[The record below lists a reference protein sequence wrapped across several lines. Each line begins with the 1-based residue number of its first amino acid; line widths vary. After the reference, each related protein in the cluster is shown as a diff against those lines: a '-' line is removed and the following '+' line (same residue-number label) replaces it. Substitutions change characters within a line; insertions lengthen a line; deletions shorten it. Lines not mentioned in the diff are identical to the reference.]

1 MSQVPEESYTQAQ
14 FRQTF
19 KNNRQF
25 VNLLV
30 LGSDSSGTHVSWE
43 DSRGERH
50 FGVISDLIGFPIV
63 RADVAQITIP
73 ANTVAAI
80 LDVALSPALPGA
92 ITDYLPFASPNI
104 GVFTA
109 SQAELTTL
117 SNLRLRAHRIPG
129 VHSHTIAALSLP
141 FDAPSNSSPDVD
153 VTTVQ
158 DYDLLIA
165 ATTVSVSWM
174 IVRA

>member
-1 MSQVPEESYTQAQ
+1 MPEESFTQAQ
-14 FRQTF
+14 YRNTF
-19 KNNRQF
+19 KNLRQF
-25 VNLLV
+25 EHVTV
-30 LGSDSSGTHVSWE
+30 LGSDSSGTHFQWD

-129 VHSHTIAALSLP
+129 NHSHTIADSSLP
-141 FDAPSNSSPDVD
+141 VDLVAGTAPIGDVN
-153 VTTVQ
+153 TVQ
-158 DYDLLIA
+158 DYDLIIVQ
-165 ATTVSVSWM
+165 TIVSVSWM